1 MRAIDP
7 PLRAGAGDVVLCMER
22 CGTALVAAPRRSP
35 ASAIGP
41 RPSSAPGGAAP
52 GGAPAPRVAR
62 RIVRV
67 RLGATCVGR
76 HRAGLYPPP
85 DSLWEHARHQR
96 GMDAAPDLLLCA
108 GGDVRVGEAIDGQH
122 GAVRVRE
129 AGRGRVVLAKKPLF
143 TFWR

>member
-1 MRAIDP
+1 MSSEFVPAP
-7 PLRAGAGDVVLCMER
+7 AMLCMER
-22 CGTALVAAPRRSP
+22 CGTARVAAPRP
-35 ASAIGP
+35 PSA
-41 RPSSAPGGAAP
+41 RVHHRLRAARLR
-52 GGAPAPRVAR
+52 AAR
-62 RIVRV
+62 QLQESQRLVRV

-108 GGDVRVGEAIDGQH
+108 GGDVRVGRAIDGQH
-122 GAVRVRE
+122 GAVRVLE